1 MKDDKNILDTSE
13 IETEYIDNS
22 KDKDFDNDE
31 TEYLGEET
39 VFLDTSTTEYIDDDL
54 KQNDR
59 FTVLNHRYKL
69 VEKIGEGGMGFVY
82 KAEDLRLRGYVVA
95 IKEIKLDSIAKNRR
109 EKVIQNFENEAGIL
123 IKLRHNAI
131 PRVLDFFCLNN
142 DKCYIVMDFIYG
154 QTLEDVILSR
164 GKIPEK
170 EVKEWFYQIADVIKY
185 LHSREP
191 KIIFRDLKPSNVM
204 LTSDNEIKLID
215 FGIARTFKDE
225 KSSDTTYYVSQG
237 FSPPEQYGTGQ
248 SDERSDIYSL
258 GALMYSLLI
267 GGKPKINDFK
277 FESLKGQIEISDSF
291 NYAIMKATEFRPQDR
306 PATIDEFVELINS
319 NLNKT
324 IPLES
329 ENIYKN
335 KIENEANKT
344 NKDIGLDSKN
354 IKNKKNKIMYGSI
367 FMIFLFLL
375 GVGGLYI
382 VKNNKIN
389 NKVNLTENKIT
400 SENSNESSD
409 NGNDSNVELTSSDA
423 KDDNIN
429 EGKDNSTE
437 SNNKTS
443 NSNIDKARDILY
455 KTMGINKNNVDFGY
469 IKEDLFSK
477 YDPRIKDNYYVF
489 DYTSRDTGNM
499 SDKLYLVDKK
509 DLSVYEWPAGGTLIP
524 YELTKDV
531 NSYVYQ
537 YFISFNYPPNDENK
551 DSAAVKYFEKY
562 GAKEFANKIQEI
574 FKDAD
579 ESTLSYYQ
587 DNYVDLIL
595 AGSTKKELDSYVK
608 RRLEVT
614 PLLQQAGYEKSEI
627 EKKNSFTEKELQD
640 IYEMGR
646 KNGKYFV
653 GIEDFAELSKDG
665 FINEYCPKNSSESY
679 WKDGFIKG
687 YNESKK

>member
-22 KDKDFDNDE
+22 KEKDFDNDE
-31 TEYLGEET
+31 TEYLGEDT

-291 NYAIMKATEFRPQDR
+291 NYAIMKATEFRLQDR
-306 PATIDEFVELINS
+306 PATIDEFVELVNRNS
-319 NLNKT
+319 NKT

-329 ENIYKN
+329 ENIHKN
-335 KIENEANKT
+335 KIKNEA
-344 NKDIGLDSKN
+344 
-354 IKNKKNKIMYGSI
+354 
-367 FMIFLFLL
+367 
-375 GVGGLYI
+375 
-382 VKNNKIN
+382 NNKIN
-389 NKVNLTENKIT
+389 KDISLETKKIKKGKNNT
-400 SENSNESSD
+400 LLGIGVLVLLIFLGIGVWYFFSEYKLNDESSNNIINNRQNESSIKVNNNVD
-409 NGNDSNVELTSSDA
+409 NDKN
-423 KDDNIN
+423 
-429 EGKDNSTE
+429 
-437 SNNKTS
+437 SNNKDNDLGKESINNTI
-443 NSNIDKARDILY
+443 NDNKINNNEINKAIDILY
-455 KTMGINKNNVDFGY
+455 KTTGVDKNITKFEYNFDDGY
-469 IKEDLFSK
+469 INDPKIKEKYFIFSK
-477 YDPRIKDNYYVF
+477 CDRETDNM
-489 DYTSRDTGNM
+489 D
-499 SDKLYLVDKK
+499 DKSYLVNKK
-509 DLSVYEWPAGGTLIP
+509 DYSVYVWPAGTMLMP
-524 YELTKDV
+524 YDIYSNEESQLHK
-531 NSYVYQ
+531 YL
-537 YFISFNYPPNDENK
+537 FNFRYPADEENK
-551 DSAAVKYFEKY
+551 NSASVKYFEQY
-562 GAKEFANKIQEI
+562 GAEAFLKKVKEIISNAN
-574 FKDAD
+574 
-579 ESTLSYYQ
+579 ESTLNYYGY
-587 DNYVDLIL
+587 NYVDYIL
-595 AGSTKKELDSYVK
+595 EGNKKEELDKHINNRMV
-608 RRLEVT
+608 VT
-614 PLLQQAGYEKSEI
+614 PFLQQAEYEKREVEGRDNFS
-627 EKKNSFTEKELQD
+627 KDELD
-640 IYEMGR
+640 YIKSRGEE
-646 KNGKYFV
+646 NGKTFASS
-653 GIEDFAELSKDG
+653 IENNENITKDKY
-665 FINEYCPKNSSESY
+665 INEYCPSNSAGPY
-679 WKDGFIKG
+679 WKEGFLKG
-687 YNESKK
+687 YNEVKNK